1 MALSPLGT
9 LDLSVVTDRLIAIL
23 TDCINASSLWA
34 TLDPTSSS
42 PKPTFSIAVSGAM
55 PETTRKDS
63 GCTLSICLLHVSA
76 DKFNRNFVAIPTSTP
91 PQRPLPFPSQ
101 PLSLD
106 LFYLLT
112 VFDADNSYAHEQQAM
127 SIALKCFH
135 EKPIVKVNV
144 AIPPAPT
151 TVVEEFTLTMEVQTP
166 DDVARLW
173 QSITA
178 PYRLS
183 AFYKVSVIFM
193 TPPAPQGPAKQAVR
207 FSLAVDP
214 ATMPFSA
221 SGQVIGTSS
230 TQTFTSPQSTVAQP
244 EIVNSDYSPAVV
256 TPGQSFYLY
265 GAGLNGATSSQAY
278 LLLPPDYK
286 VEQEVSSWKALQPG
300 LQTDSRVVLQL
311 PATIGALPAL
321 APTPG
326 IYQLRVGSG
335 TLIRTNSTPFSIAA
349 RVDVST
355 AAPNPPLLPG
365 GPTYTV
371 TGEGF
376 ATGQTQVLLETVPLE
391 ESSAPTPGKFTVK
404 SPQSIDFEI
413 PPGLASGLYAVRV
426 RVNQVETPPG
436 WWVKV

>member
-9 LDLSVVTDRLIAIL
+9 LDLSVVTDRLIAML

-76 DKFNRNFVAIPTSTP
+76 DKFNRNFVANPSAP
-91 PQRPLPFPSQ
+91 LPQRALKIPAQ
-101 PLSLD
+101 PLGLD

-112 VFDADNSYAHEQQAM
+112 AFDADNSYAHEQQAM

-135 EKPIVKVNV
+135 ENPIVRVTV
-144 AIPPAPT
+144 AIPPAPQ
-151 TVVEEFTLTMEVQTP
+151 TVQEEFTLTMEVQAP
-166 DDVARLW
+166 DDVSRLW
-173 QSITA
+173 DAITV

-183 AFYKVSVIFM
+183 AFYKVSVVFM
-193 TPPAPQGPAKQAVR
+193 TPPAPPDPVKQAVR

-214 ATMPFSA
+214 ASIPFSS

-265 GAGLNGATSSQAY
+265 GAGLNGAASSQVY

-286 VEQEVSSWKALQPG
+286 VEQEVTSWKGKPN
-300 LQTDSRVVLQL
+300 LQTDSRIVLQL
-311 PATIGALPAL
+311 PATIGVLPAA

-349 RVDVST
+349 RIDVST
-355 AAPNPPLLPG
+355 VAPNPPVLPG
-365 GPTYTV
+365 GPIYTV

-391 ESSAPTPGKFTVK
+391 ESSLPGPCKFTVK
-404 SPQSIDFEI
+404 SPQSIDFTI
-413 PPGLASGLYAVRV
+413 PVGLAPGTYALRI
-426 RVNQVETPPG
+426 RVNQVETTPA

>member
-1 MALSPLGT
+1 MALAPLGT

-23 TDCINASSLWA
+23 TDCINNSSLWA
-34 TLDPTSSS
+34 TLDPTSST

-76 DKFNRNFVAIPTSTP
+76 DKFNRNFVAIPSATP
-91 PQRPLPFPSQ
+91 PQRALQIPEQ

-135 EKPIVKVNV
+135 EHPIVHVTV
-144 AIPPAPT
+144 PIPPAPL
-151 TVVEEFTLTMEVQTP
+151 TVHEDFTLTMEVQTS

-183 AFYKVSVIFM
+183 AFYKVSVVFM
-193 TPPAPQGPAKQAVR
+193 TPPAPLGPAKQAVR

-214 ATMPFSA
+214 TAIPFSA

-230 TQTFTSPQSTVAQP
+230 TQTFTSPNSTIAQP

-265 GAGLNGATSSQAY
+265 GAGLNGPTSSQVY

-286 VEQEVSSWKALQPG
+286 VEQEVTSWKGAPA
-300 LQTDSRVVLQL
+300 LQTDSRIVLHL
-311 PATIGALPAL
+311 PPTVGALPAL

-335 TLIRTNSTPFSIAA
+335 SLNRTNSTPFSIAS
-349 RVDVST
+349 RVDVSI
-355 AAPNPPLLPG
+355 APPNPPLLPG
-365 GPTYTV
+365 GPSYTV

-391 ESSAPTPGKFTVK
+391 ENLVLGPGKFAVK
-404 SPQSIDFEI
+404 TPQSIGFTI
-413 PPGLASGLYAVRV
+413 PLGLASGMYALRL